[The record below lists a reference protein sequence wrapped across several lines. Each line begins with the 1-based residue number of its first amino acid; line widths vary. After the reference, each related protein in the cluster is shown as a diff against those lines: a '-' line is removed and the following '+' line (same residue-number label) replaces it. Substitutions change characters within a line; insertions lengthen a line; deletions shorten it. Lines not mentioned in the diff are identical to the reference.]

1 MKFYEVL
8 PSSPQFHGKA
18 PLTYSFEAGLP
29 IGAIVVVPLRSN
41 DVVGVV
47 VGATASKPKFATK
60 AIVKQVVP
68 EAVPAQS
75 LELLAW
81 LRHYYPAP
89 LGILAQLLL
98 PSSLLRK
105 RELAAAAAAAQAAA
119 AVVPLPPLQAQQQ
132 QAVDQINSTKTSR
145 SFLLHGDTGTGK
157 TRLYLEIALQ
167 NLKEGRSV
175 LFMTPEIGLTP
186 QLEERV
192 RKSLPAPVLV
202 VHSNLT
208 VAAKRTVWLQILQAK
223 GPLVVIG
230 PRSALFTP
238 LCNLGLIVVD
248 EAHDQAYKQEQAPHY
263 QTSRVAAQLAK
274 LHKAQLIL
282 GTATPLVSEYALA
295 EAKKIPILRLT
306 DHPAGQ
312 AEKHVQVVN
321 LRQRDQ
327 FPAQPH
333 LSLPLIQQIQQAL
346 DKHQQSLVFL
356 NRRGTARLVLCQV
369 CGWQALCPNCDT
381 PLTYHGDNHK
391 LRCHSCGLTK
401 DAPNA
406 CPDCGSA
413 DIIFKSIGTKS
424 LTAELQAAFPEA
436 RIRRFDTDNLN
447 DDRLEQRYAD
457 VENGQVD
464 ILVGTQILAKGLD
477 LANLTVVGVVV
488 ADTSLYFP
496 DYTADE
502 QTFQL
507 LTQVMG
513 RVGRGHQAGQIV
525 VQTYSPDSPA
535 IQAAVSQ
542 NWTKF
547 YKEQLEERRK
557 FNFPPFYHI
566 LKLTVARASQKTAAA
581 NAQKLYDQLVTS
593 GLKLKL
599 SQPAPSFFE
608 KNSGKYR
615 WQLIVR
621 AKDRGELLKL
631 IDQLPSGWS
640 FDIDPLNLL

>member
-1 MKFYEVL
+1 MKFYEVI
-8 PSSPQFHGKA
+8 PSSPQFHGKE
-18 PLTYSFEAGLP
+18 PLTYSFENDLP
-29 IGAIVVVPLRSN
+29 LGAVVVVPLRSS

-47 VGATASKPKFATK
+47 VGTTASKPRFATK

-68 EAVPAQS
+68 EAIPAQS

-81 LRHYYPAP
+81 LRQYYPAP
-89 LGILAQLLL
+89 LGALAQLLL

-105 RELAAAAAAAQAAA
+105 RELAAATAAAKAA
-119 AVVPLPPLQAQQQ
+119 AVVPMPPLQTQQQ
-132 QAVDQINSTKTSR
+132 QAVKQINSHNGAS

-157 TRLYLEIALQ
+157 TRVYLEIALQ
-167 NLKEGRSV
+167 SLKDGRSV
-175 LFMTPEIGLTP
+175 LLLTPEIGLTP
-186 QLEERV
+186 QLEDRV

-208 VAAKRTVWLQILQAK
+208 VAQKRMVWLQILQAQE
-223 GPLVVIG
+223 PLVVVG
-230 PRSALFTP
+230 PRSAMFTP
-238 LCNLGLIVVD
+238 LHNLGLIVVD

-274 LHKAQLIL
+274 LHNAKLIL

-295 EAKKIPILRLT
+295 EAKSIPILRLT

-312 AEKHVQVVN
+312 AKKQIQLVN
-321 LRQRDQ
+321 LRERDK

-333 LSLPLIQQIQQAL
+333 LSLPLIQQIKIAL
-346 DKHQQSLVFL
+346 EKHQQSLVFL
-356 NRRGTARLVLCQV
+356 NRRGTARLVLCQM

-381 PLTYHGDNHK
+381 PLTYHADSHK
-391 LRCHSCGLTK
+391 LRCHSCGHQQAVPS
-401 DAPNA
+401 D
-406 CPDCGSA
+406 CPDCHSA
-413 DIIFKSIGTKS
+413 DILFKSIGTKS
-424 LTAELQAAFPEA
+424 LADELHAAFPEA
-436 RIRRFDTDNLN
+436 RIKRFDTDSLKE
-447 DDRLEQRYAD
+447 DRLEQHFAD
-457 VENGQVD
+457 IEDGQID

-502 QTFQL
+502 QTFQM

-513 RVGRGHQAGQIV
+513 RVGRGHQAGQVII
-525 VQTYSPDSPA
+525 QSYAPDNPA

-542 NWTKF
+542 DWDKF
-547 YKEQLEERRK
+547 YKDQLEERRK
-557 FNFPPFYHI
+557 FNFPPFVHA
-566 LKLTVARASQKTAAA
+566 LKLTVARASQKSAAA
-581 NAQKLYDQLVTS
+581 AAQKLHDQLLTA
-593 GLKLKL
+593 GLKIKL
-599 SQPAPSFFE
+599 NPPSPSFFE
-608 KNSGKYR
+608 KNAGKYR

-621 AKDRGELLKL
+621 SKDRAQLLQVIK
-631 IDQLPSGWS
+631 QLPAAWN